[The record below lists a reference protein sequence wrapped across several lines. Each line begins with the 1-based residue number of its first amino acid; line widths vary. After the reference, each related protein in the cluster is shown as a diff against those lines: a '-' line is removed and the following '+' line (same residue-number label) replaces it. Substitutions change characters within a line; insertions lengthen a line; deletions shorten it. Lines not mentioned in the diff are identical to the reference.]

1 MSFFS
6 DLASAV
12 ASNLINALSSST
24 PTDPFKVVEVSPTP
38 FLTRI
43 VCKRNQCLIMYG
55 PSQGSTG
62 HELVLNF
69 PMQTNREK
77 VYRYKSLENA

>member
-1 MSFFS
+1 
-6 DLASAV
+6 
-12 ASNLINALSSST
+12 
-24 PTDPFKVVEVSPTP
+24 
-38 FLTRI
+38 
-43 VCKRNQCLIMYG
+43 MYG

-77 VYRYKSLENA
+77 VYRYKSLENAWIRILKLIFAISLCRGSEEVVGKHFTISTNKLPILYEVAPDVSTVY